1 MLLTNLSPASAGLL
15 YSGPSGARGKPARR
29 AALLNRQPSRGRALR
44 FASSAIVGSATSCYP
59 QGGGLLIGFQ
69 RDLLRQHD
77 VVHRQIALR
86 REASEGNTV
95 TALVELLDVQLCMA
109 MDVITPPVGT
119 MGVGL
124 SARRMQP

>member
-1 MLLTNLSPASAGLL
+1 MLLTNLRPASAGLL

-59 QGGGLLIGFQ
+59 QGGSLIGFQ

-77 VVHRQIALR
+77 VVHRKIALR
-86 REASEGNTV
+86 REAPEGNAV
-95 TALVELLDVQLCMA
+95 AAFIEFLDVQLCMA
-109 MDVITPPVGT
+109 MDAITPPVGT